1 MKTLRHYFISDDL
14 DDLDLLEDQLEHAG
28 IDSPRIHVLSNDS
41 VGVANHIHL
50 HAVQSIFTRDVV
62 HCTIVGAMIG
72 LLGVCLVLGV
82 TYGLDLPDAIIGWTP
97 YIFLSI
103 VVLGFC
109 TWEGGFVGMQKTNYH
124 YKQFESALEDG
135 KHVFIV
141 DLDPDQESSLKT
153 ALQDHPKLLEAAT
166 EVGSPHWILASL
178 HWLTAFID
186 RNLFSR
192 AQQKTHLSQGTSD

>member
-1 MKTLRHYFISDDL
+1 MKTVRHYFISDDL
-14 DDLDLLEDQLEHAG
+14 DDLDLMEDQLEHAG

-124 YKQFESALEDG
+124 YQQFESALEDG

-141 DLDPDQESSLKT
+141 DLDPNQESSLKI

-186 RNLFSR
+186 RNLFSS